1 VRKQN
6 AILFFDEADALFSKG
21 IEVADSQG
29 AFANQEFS
37 YLPARMERH
46 RGIVILSTNG
56 RTEIDPA
63 TLRRFKAVVRAPTSK
78 AALGKT

>member
-1 VRKQN
+1 MRKQN

-29 AFANQEFS
+29 AFANQEVS
-37 YLPARMERH
+37 YLLARMELH

-56 RTEIDPA
+56 GTEIDPA
-63 TLRRFKAVVRAPTSK
+63 TLRRFKAVVRVPTSK